1 MFSGFDEDDKD
12 MINLVHAEAITLVDS
27 VLEESIVAVS
37 SNKSKIDQASSV
49 RFENDEQLIS
59 FEMCNEESTIGQQN
73 LQLHF
78 NNNNAP
84 CYSDNAQLSDLS
96 DNFAIKC
103 DYDVIMKS
111 PTIESGMSGRDFDD
125 DYNFNSS
132 SLNNV
137 YVSSYENS
145 SNVNQ
150 NCPIITH
157 IDNKSVVDVNEK
169 NVLNEQEIHDEAK
182 ILVDSVI
189 RDTIDHLG
197 ERSSDVVSQLSSS
210 EIKEMLMYQGDETFK
225 NKQNK

>member
-1 MFSGFDEDDKD
+1 MFSGFDEDDRD
-12 MINLVHAEAITLVDS
+12 MINLVQAEAITLVDS

-37 SNKSKIDQASSV
+37 SSKSIIDQTPSV
-49 RFENDEQLIS
+49 RFESDEQLIS
-59 FEMCNEESTIGQQN
+59 FEMSNEESSIGQQN

-84 CYSDNAQLSDLS
+84 CSSDNAQLSDLS

-150 NCPIITH
+150 NCPNTH
-157 IDNKSVVDVNEK
+157 INNKSVVDVNEK

-189 RDTIDHLG
+189 RDTIDHLD

-210 EIKEMLMYQGDETFK
+210 EIKEMLMYQGDESFR

>member
-1 MFSGFDEDDKD
+1 MFSGFDEDDRD
-12 MINLVHAEAITLVDS
+12 MINLVQAEAITLVDS

-37 SNKSKIDQASSV
+37 SSKSIIDQTPSV
-49 RFENDEQLIS
+49 RFESDEQLIS
-59 FEMCNEESTIGQQN
+59 FEMSNEESSIGQQN

-84 CYSDNAQLSDLS
+84 CSSDNAQLSDLS

-150 NCPIITH
+150 NCPITH
-157 IDNKSVVDVNEK
+157 INNKSVVDVNEK

-189 RDTIDHLG
+189 RDTIDHLD
-197 ERSSDVVSQLSSS
+197 ERSTDVVSQLSSS
-210 EIKEMLMYQGDETFK
+210 EIKEMLTYQGDESFR

>member
-1 MFSGFDEDDKD
+1 MFAGFDEDDKD
-12 MINLVHAEAITLVDS
+12 MINLVQAEAITLVDS

-37 SNKSKIDQASSV
+37 SSKSIIEQTPSV
-49 RFENDEQLIS
+49 RFENDDQLIS
-59 FEMCNEESTIGQQN
+59 FEMSNEESSIGQQN

-84 CYSDNAQLSDLS
+84 CSSDNAQLSDFS
-96 DNFAIKC
+96 DNFAMKC

-137 YVSSYENS
+137 YVSNYENS

-150 NCPIITH
+150 NCPISH

-197 ERSSDVVSQLSSS
+197 ERTSDGVSQLSSS
-210 EIKEMLMYQGDETFK
+210 EIKEMLMYQGDESFR